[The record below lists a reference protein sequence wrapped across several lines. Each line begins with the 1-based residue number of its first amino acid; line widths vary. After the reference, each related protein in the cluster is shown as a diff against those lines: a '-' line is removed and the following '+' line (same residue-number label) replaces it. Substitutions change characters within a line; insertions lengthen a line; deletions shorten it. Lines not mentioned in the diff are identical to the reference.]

1 MIDLKSKAR
10 DIRKD
15 IVTLIYNAGSGHIG
29 GSLSV
34 ADILVVLYYKHLNCS
49 PQNVHNPDRDRFIL
63 SKGHSAEA
71 LYCTLADRGFFP
83 KSDLDNY
90 SGYKSKYIGHP
101 NNKINGVEIN
111 SGSLGHG
118 LSVGV
123 GMALAGKMDD
133 KDYRVYTVMGD
144 GELAE
149 GSIWEGIMAGSHYKL
164 DNLTALVDRNNLQI
178 SGWTKDVM
186 RQDRLEEKWES
197 FGWNVITISGNDV
210 DAIDKAIEEA
220 KSIKGRP
227 TVIIADTTKGC
238 GISFMEN
245 QAGWHHRVPNAEEYA
260 KAIEELEAN

>member
-1 MIDLKSKAR
+1 M
-10 DIRKD
+10 
-15 IVTLIYNAGSGHIG
+15 
-29 GSLSV
+29 
-34 ADILVVLYYKHLNCS
+34 
-49 PQNVHNPDRDRFIL
+49 
-63 SKGHSAEA
+63 
-71 LYCTLADRGFFP
+71 
-83 KSDLDNY
+83 
-90 SGYKSKYIGHP
+90 
-101 NNKINGVEIN
+101 
-111 SGSLGHG
+111 GHG